1 MKHPRAAVLSAFVL
15 SLPLLSCAPGLQEQR
30 TIVILPRGGTATLP
44 FSDAILVGRTLYIS
58 GRTGIDLTTM
68 QPPADPRAEA
78 RLLLES
84 FKAVLAQAGMR
95 MDDLVYVTVYCPDLS
110 LYGTFNEVY
119 RSYFAGDFPARA
131 FVGSGPLLFGSHF
144 EMQGI
149 AVRRQG
155 GRP

>member
-1 MKHPRAAVLSAFVL
+1 MKRRGAAIVLAVVL
-15 SLPLLSCAPGLQEQR
+15 NLPLDACAPNPSPER
-30 TIVILPRGGTATLP
+30 TTVNLPRGGTATLP

-58 GRTGIDLTTM
+58 GRTGIDLSTM
-68 QPPADPRAEA
+68 KPPADPREEA

-84 FKAVLAQAGMR
+84 FKSVLAKAGMT

-119 RSYFAGDFPARA
+119 RSYFSRDFPARA

-149 AVRRQG
+149 AVK
-155 GRP
+155 P

>member
-1 MKHPRAAVLSAFVL
+1 MKRRSAAIVLAVVL
-15 SLPLLSCAPGLQEQR
+15 SLPLDACAPNPAPER
-30 TIVILPRGGTATLP
+30 TTVNLPRGGTATLP
-44 FSDAILVGRTLYIS
+44 FSDAILAGRTLYIS

-68 QPPADPRAEA
+68 RPPADPREEA

-84 FKAVLAQAGMR
+84 FKAVLAKADMT

-119 RSYFAGDFPARA
+119 RSYFSRDFPARA
-131 FVGSGPLLFGSHF
+131 FVGSGPLLFGSRF

-149 AVRRQG
+149 AVK
-155 GRP
+155 P